1 MRTIIFFLSFF
12 LVCSGAH
19 AVKISGTVT
28 DDKGN
33 ILPFASVFIKGSSQG
48 TTSNDRGKYF
58 LDLPA
63 GTYTIV
69 CQYVGYV
76 RQEKIVVLS
85 EGSITL
91 DFHMSIQ
98 QTNLKEVVVKSG
110 AEDPAYEI
118 IRHAIKKRKSY
129 ENPLDSFTCEAYI
142 KTLMRT
148 RGLPKKIFGQ
158 KIGDDDKRD
167 MGVDSAGKGII
178 FLSESLTKVAFK
190 RPDKVK
196 LEVLSGRQS
205 GSNGFGFSIP
215 TFIDFYHNN
224 VNALGSELNPRG
236 FVSPIA
242 DGAL

>member
-1 MRTIIFFLSFF
+1 MRTTIFFLTF
-12 LVCSGAH
+12 LLICSGAY
-19 AVKISGTVT
+19 AVKISGMVT

-48 TTSNDRGKYF
+48 TMSNNRGKYF

-69 CQYVGYV
+69 CQYVGYE

-85 EGSITL
+85 AESITL
-91 DFHMSIQ
+91 DFHMSIR

-142 KTLMRT
+142 KTLIRSNS
-148 RGLPKKIFGQ
+148 LPSKILGKTFSDEDR
-158 KIGDDDKRD
+158 KDL
-167 MGVDSAGKGII
+167 GVDSEGRGII
-178 FLSESLTKVAFK
+178 YLSESLTRIAFK
-190 RPDKVK
+190 KPDKIK
-196 LEVLSGRQS
+196 LEVISGRES
-205 GSNGFGFSIP
+205 GS
-215 TFIDFYHNN
+215 
-224 VNALGSELNPRG
+224 
-236 FVSPIA
+236 
-242 DGAL
+242 